1 MHEPTA
7 AQNRVIGQKRPAV
20 GPYGDSGTEGQ
31 GFFFLVDGEI
41 QPKTFRKKSGFIH
54 AENYMKINYL
64 NNKL

>member
-7 AQNRVIGQKRPAV
+7 AQNRAIGQKRPAV

-31 GFFFLVDGEI
+31 GFFFFLI
-41 QPKTFRKKSGFIH
+41 QPKTLRKKSGFIH